1 MAKSVIITPAQGKL
15 EFTGSNIPVY
25 DFTGSLA
32 GYSGFANTSFVA
44 DESASLTLT
53 LEHSGSTT
61 FDIVGSGSTIFGV
74 QGSVGSLFSLTDT
87 MSGSLFS
94 VNTVAGLPV
103 IEVFSDETVVLG
115 PSSAPLIVLPSGN
128 VSGSATSTGSFGSV
142 HTAGNVGIGTNN
154 PAQTLEI
161 HNSNASDYTD
171 FGLRGTGH
179 KYVIGVGNAS
189 VSTVNDK
196 WYLYDN
202 DNIAFRMVVDTSG
215 NVGIGNT
222 SPNVRLGQKLDI
234 ATSDDYGGMSLSTW
248 STVTGD
254 GAILDFKKS
263 GNATIGTHGAVA
275 DDEQLGYIVF
285 RGSDG
290 VEFLDAAVIKAEVD
304 GAITGGGTDDMPGRL
319 IFATTADD
327 EASTTE
333 RLRID
338 SAGNVGIGGTPVTLL
353 DLHGASGVTQR
364 LTSTNTN
371 ITGAENVGKIEAYIS
386 DASGNLPGVVGS
398 IAWATNGSI
407 DGGST
412 KGTNFTLK
420 TYLESS
426 GLVTAMTVL
435 ANGNATFAEN
445 VAIGGATHQTWHS
458 GVGGMLHL
466 GGSSSIG
473 ENTGYL
479 IMSENSYLDA
489 SDDYRYI
496 TDGKATMYYQG
507 DGTHNFRVSNHT
519 GNATELIHGDDTW
532 LDVLYISN
540 SGNATFAGGIT
551 FSQGGSASD
560 NSIYHHTNNWMYV
573 MGGTS
578 GLALKGEN
586 SDDATVYLDNSNQRI
601 TLYTNNEERLKI
613 DNSMALFSG
622 YVRATT
628 SSSNY
633 IEILGYDSP
642 QAGYVQTSS
651 GCEIRLAPAG
661 STKMQIN
668 PNGNIGAPTGSNI
681 YNASDKRLK
690 RNIVNL
696 SNSLTKINQMQGV
709 SFNWIDGFCDDE
721 KDTTLYGLI
730 AQDLQSVDS
739 NLVAP
744 FGNGSVVVKE
754 EEFESPLRVNEKF
767 VIPMLVEAVKEL
779 SAKVEALENA

>member
-1 MAKSVIITPAQGKL
+1 VIIRRSSQGENIRIYRNTTPGA
-15 EFTGSNIPVY
+15 TR
-25 DFTGSLA
+25 
-32 GYSGFANTSFVA
+32 
-44 DESASLTLT
+44 
-53 LEHSGSTT
+53 
-61 FDIVGSGSTIFGV
+61 
-74 QGSVGSLFSLTDT
+74 
-87 MSGSLFS
+87 
-94 VNTVAGLPV
+94 PV
-103 IEVFSDETVVLG
+103 IELGLGTDTNDELVGVLG
-115 PSSAPLIVLPSGN
+115 WIN
-128 VSGSATSTGSFGSV
+128 R
-142 HTAGNVGIGTNN
+142 NN
-154 PAQTLEI
+154 
-161 HNSNASDYTD
+161 
-171 FGLRGTGH
+171 
-179 KYVIGVGNAS
+179 
-189 VSTVNDK
+189 
-196 WYLYDN
+196 
-202 DNIAFRMVVDTSG
+202 
-215 NVGIGNT
+215 
-222 SPNVRLGQKLDI
+222 
-234 ATSDDYGGMSLSTW
+234 
-248 STVTGD
+248 
-254 GAILDFKKS
+254 
-263 GNATIGTHGAVA
+263 
-275 DDEQLGYIVF
+275 
-285 RGSDG
+285 
-290 VEFLDAAVIKAEVD
+290 
-304 GAITGGGTDDMPGRL
+304 
-319 IFATTADD
+319 
-327 EASTTE
+327 
-333 RLRID
+333 
-338 SAGNVGIGGTPVTLL
+338 
-353 DLHGASGVTQR
+353 
-364 LTSTNTN
+364 
-371 ITGAENVGKIEAYIS
+371 S
-386 DASGNLPGVVGS
+386 DASGGTNRNIVQMRGFVHTANSNTNDDSGGYLTFHTKSNTGGLTQVLKLDSAQNATFTGAVT
-398 IAWATNGSI
+398 IAAGGGNMIIQGAQNMYF
-407 DGGST
+407 DGGSHT
-412 KGTNFTLK
+412 RIT
-420 TYLESS
+420 ESS
-426 GLVTAMTVL
+426 NDVLDFYAGTTNALRLTTTAV
-435 ANGNATFAEN
+435 G
-445 VAIGGATHQTWHS
+445 VGGATMQTWDTGIKALHIGATSALADNAGYFS
-458 GVGGMLHL
+458 GY
-466 GGSSSIG
+466 
-473 ENTGYL
+473 ENAFL
-479 IMSENSYLDA
+479 NA
-489 SDDYRYI
+489 SDDYVYI
-496 TDGKATMYYQG
+496 TDGPASMFYTG
-507 DGTHNFRVSNHT
+507 NGVWNFRVSNHT
-519 GNATELIHGDDTW
+519 GTAGQTIGGNDTW
-532 LDVLYISN
+532 LDALYISN

-744 FGNGSVVVKE
+744 FGNDSVVVKE